1 MKMCRG
7 QQADNSLDLIK
18 VSTHVAERY
27 NKQRY
32 TDPAKDHHDYY
43 QILPSSQP
51 DTRTVQFDHSSI
63 IIIEKEVELAE
74 MSLPAAMEQCRIL
87 ESDLD
92 KEISELKTS
101 CKPLW
106 SVFWLKLQENERKP
120 AAALIR
126 SWLRETLRPEDS
138 ELVIQGTTDVSMTWL
153 RYVVVEN
160 EYTASTLD
168 AMRIAQYYYAEFDQ
182 LNAQLFELMLRLSQ
196 GRAKLALSELS
207 KMKTAAEV
215 KGLKL
220 QEDLKSLPRRK
231 KQQVEQILTDWDF
244 SRLQESVT
252 DIRRVCADLIA
263 TKQEKKA
270 GVSRVATEIIL
281 VAIGLFAFL
290 DLAISWAIYS
300 RQFATDPTLLI
311 DEKTVPW
318 IAQVFAN
325 TPMDVLVLATLGI
338 MILIMV
344 VYGLLKSWFR

>member
-1 MKMCRG
+1 
-7 QQADNSLDLIK
+7 
-18 VSTHVAERY
+18 
-27 NKQRY
+27 
-32 TDPAKDHHDYY
+32 
-43 QILPSSQP
+43 
-51 DTRTVQFDHSSI
+51 
-63 IIIEKEVELAE
+63 
-74 MSLPAAMEQCRIL
+74 
-87 ESDLD
+87 
-92 KEISELKTS
+92 
-101 CKPLW
+101 
-106 SVFWLKLQENERKP
+106 
-120 AAALIR
+120 
-126 SWLRETLRPEDS
+126 
-138 ELVIQGTTDVSMTWL
+138 
-153 RYVVVEN
+153 
-160 EYTASTLD
+160 
-168 AMRIAQYYYAEFDQ
+168 
-182 LNAQLFELMLRLSQ
+182 
-196 GRAKLALSELS
+196 LSELS

-325 TPMDVLVLATLGI
+325 TPMDVLVLATLVI
-338 MILIMV
+338 MILIMEV
-344 VYGLLKSWFR
+344 CGLLISWFR